1 MNSGHLGIAILSVT
15 AILVLGEGN
24 DCHGPCKCERQGNV
38 VHVDC
43 SNDGHCA
50 TERVPRFPNAS
61 MYTDTVLLNMTSC
74 SKLHLDEAPFKKFT
88 NLQVLVLH
96 HCSLRRTDI
105 NNTTFTGLSKLRS
118 LDISRNEQFPL
129 VDTTPGE
136 IFAHF
141 TSLEEL
147 RAYGTTATYNHGTGY
162 PEAVLRKLPSLKHL
176 WLDGFN
182 SSFGPVF
189 QELSNLTEL
198 IITGA
203 MIEPPWRSLEFC
215 NMRCI
220 TSTSLQNLVH
230 VKRLSILKCGVHS
243 VEKNA
248 FESLIKLEYIDMSG
262 NSELG
267 LVNISYA
274 LASLSKT
281 VKEIVLNNV
290 ENSNHLSCGVIMTE
304 NIVEN
309 MKDLNITTLRAEHN
323 AINSIKQNAF
333 DLLPKSLENVYLS
346 RNEFEMGMY
355 MFYVARMP
363 NLKHLD
369 ISFNFFSDAVLML
382 TRNNKPRL
390 TFPEPNDIEFQHRN
404 YYSMRNPANTSST
417 NGARC
422 PSTFYYIPPGSIT
435 IYVPQK
441 LEEINLSSS
450 KLGLP
455 IYELF
460 FTNNTVKT
468 LNISNSLVNCWE
480 GPIHGAGEVRELDLS
495 FNGCSMVSPNFFST
509 FRKLERLYL
518 QRNLLYSAVG
528 NDKDA
533 VLFKNNKNLTYLD
546 MSFNHIYFI
555 PKDFLQ
561 NQALLEEVDLSDNG
575 LQKFETTIQH
585 MSRLKYL
592 DLSNN
597 HIMELSQDIQR
608 QFIDIKRCDKNLS
621 VNLEGNPIECSCSRL
636 EFLRWVYSNMDADK
650 SLTVQINTCILN
662 SVTHTEIKSRS
673 DLEHIIK
680 GLEKSCA
687 SYSTLLICVTIAVVI
702 LLNIIV
708 AGVVHRFRWKIRYWY
723 YVVRSPKICGSQSS
737 HMYRPLY
744 ENARFKYDLYVT
756 SVNEDRTF
764 VMESLK
770 PNLGSIYKLFLQEDD
785 ILPGQNMYSIIA
797 NAIHVSKVVMFV
809 ISNDSLDDP
818 FWHIAIR
825 FAQEE
830 SNRRGQ
836 QMFFGI
842 FLDTWVKWCS
852 DIDAIRRS
860 FYLDVPRTRGNCDM
874 SAFWH
879 ECSEMIE
886 DLENRQI
893 FSYE

>member
-1 MNSGHLGIAILSVT
+1 MNSGHLGVAILSVT
-15 AILVLGEGN
+15 AILVLGVENG
-24 DCHGPCKCERQGNV
+24 CHECKCERFPDG

-43 SNDGHCA
+43 SNNSNC
-50 TERVPRFPNAS
+50 TTKTVPRLPNAS
-61 MYTDTVLLNMTSC
+61 MYIDTVLLNMASC
-74 SKLHLDEAPFKKFT
+74 TELKLVGAPFEQFT

-96 HCSLRRTDI
+96 NCSLSHDDI
-105 NNTTFTGLSKLRS
+105 NNRTFTGLSKLRS
-118 LDISRNEQFPL
+118 LNISRNEQFPL

-147 RAYGTTATYNHGTGY
+147 RAYGTTATYNHDKGY
-162 PEAVLRKLPSLKHL
+162 PEDVLRKLPSLKHL

-182 SSFGPVF
+182 TSFGPVF

-198 IITGA
+198 IITGS

-215 NMRCI
+215 NMHII
-220 TSTSLQNLVH
+220 TDTSLQTLVH
-230 VKRLSILKCGVHS
+230 VKKLSILKCGVHS
-243 VEKNA
+243 VETNA
-248 FESLIKLEYIDMSG
+248 FRNLTKLEYIDMSG
-262 NSELG
+262 NFELG
-267 LVNISYA
+267 LVNITYA

-290 ENSNHLSCGVIMTE
+290 ENSNHLSCGVIVKSKM
-304 NIVEN
+304 IEN
-309 MKDLNITTLRAEHN
+309 MKNLNITTLRVEHN
-323 AINSIKQNAF
+323 AINSIEPKAF
-333 DLLPKSLENVYLS
+333 ENLPKSLENVYLS
-346 RNEFEMGMY
+346 KNEFEMGMY

-363 NLKHLD
+363 NLKLLD
-369 ISFNFFSDAVLML
+369 ISFNFFSDAVMML
-382 TRNNKPRL
+382 SRNNKPRL
-390 TFPEPNDIEFQHRN
+390 TFPGPDHMVFQHRN
-404 YYSMRNPANTSST
+404 YYSMGNPAKISST
-417 NGARC
+417 DGKQC
-422 PSTFYYIPPGSIT
+422 PSTFFHIPPGSIT

-441 LEEINLSSS
+441 LKEINFSSS
-450 KLGLP
+450 KLGFP

-460 FTNNTVKT
+460 FTNNTVEV

-480 GPIHGAGEVRELDLS
+480 GPVHGAEEVRKLDLS
-495 FNGCSMVSPNFFST
+495 FNGCSVVAQNFFST
-509 FRKLERLYL
+509 FRKLEQLYL
-518 QRNLLYSAVG
+518 QRNLLYSAVE
-528 NDKDA
+528 NDTDG

-561 NQALLEEVDLSDNG
+561 NQALLKVVDLSDNG
-575 LQKFETTIQH
+575 LQRFETTIEH
-585 MSRLKYL
+585 MSHLRHL

-597 HIMELSQDIQR
+597 HIMDLSQDMQR
-608 QFIDIKRCDKNLS
+608 QFIAIKRCNECLL
-621 VNLEGNPIECSCSRL
+621 VNLTGNPIDCSCSKL
-636 EFLRWVYSNMDADK
+636 DFLRWVHSNTDKK
-650 SLTVQINTCILN
+650 SLYVQINSCYLN
-662 SVTHTEIKSRS
+662 SGTHKKINSGS
-673 DLEHIIK
+673 DLENIIK
-680 GLEKSCA
+680 DLEKSCT

-723 YVVRSPKICGSQSS
+723 YVVRSPRKSASRSS
-737 HMYRPLY
+737 HLY
-744 ENARFKYDLYVT
+744 EQIYEDARFKYDLYVA
-756 SVNEDRTF
+756 SVNEDRAF
-764 VMESLK
+764 VMEALK
-770 PNLGSIYKLFLQEDD
+770 PNLGSKYKLFLQEDD

-809 ISNDSLDDP
+809 ISNDSLDDA

-860 FYLDVPRTRGNCDM
+860 FYLDVPRMAGNCDM

-893 FSYE
+893 FSYD